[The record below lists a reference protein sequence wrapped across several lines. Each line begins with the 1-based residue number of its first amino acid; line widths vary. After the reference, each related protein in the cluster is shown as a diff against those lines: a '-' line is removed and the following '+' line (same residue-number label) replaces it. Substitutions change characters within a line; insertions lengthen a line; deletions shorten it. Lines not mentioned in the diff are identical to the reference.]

1 MTQEGPNE
9 GIAPSI
15 STSTQKSVLST
26 KPSDLINALLS
37 LLSSP
42 RPIDFYDVYARLI
55 GGLCQAQFAI
65 VLQLKEAGFQRLGG
79 TEGAKEIDW
88 LEHNFKK
95 DRLAACLEQGY
106 SYEFVRNPDG
116 LGSLLVAVR
125 LVDVVDAVA
134 MISLPE
140 RDRSHL
146 KEAVIRMML
155 VKNLVLSASEN
166 QRSGASDLLQDNQR
180 NWQSKQTAGMAPAA
194 PHLGTES
201 SILNWLDLAAD
212 VMNCRRFSAAAL
224 SIVNGVAARF
234 TLRQVALVWRSAA
247 KARLIAVSHLERFES
262 NSPLVHS
269 LEQAAQEVLATDALV
284 SVCTIETGTQSASIG
299 IAHLALMER
308 MPGVRRITS
317 LPIRNNA
324 GQTQAVLVMAANVAD
339 GIPEH
344 SNLSLTLELCLSW
357 LIELDRRQQYWWQRA
372 GEWIGGKLQIVFGPG
387 AYGVKLASLISL
399 SLLITLYAVELPYHV
414 DASAQITTDN
424 TRVITAQVEGRL
436 KEVYADVGDLVA
448 GGQIMALLDVTDL
461 QQQRAEVQSDIE
473 KYLAEEDKARASGN
487 LAELLVARTRREQSL
502 SRVKRIEYQLQ
513 QAETK
518 APFAGVVVEGE
529 KRELSGSTVRRGDK
543 LYRIAEV
550 RDLYVVLQVP
560 ERDLREI
567 RMASQGELRL
577 LGEPG
582 KTIPFAISNF
592 VPMAQVKGEE
602 GNHFL
607 LKAKFTEQ
615 TASWWRP
622 GMTGL
627 AKIEVGPRN
636 LFWILFHPTVDRIR
650 LWLWL

>member
-1 MTQEGPNE
+1 
-9 GIAPSI
+9 
-15 STSTQKSVLST
+15 
-26 KPSDLINALLS
+26 
-37 LLSSP
+37 
-42 RPIDFYDVYARLI
+42 
-55 GGLCQAQFAI
+55 
-65 VLQLKEAGFQRLGG
+65 
-79 TEGAKEIDW
+79 
-88 LEHNFKK
+88 
-95 DRLAACLEQGY
+95 
-106 SYEFVRNPDG
+106 
-116 LGSLLVAVR
+116 
-125 LVDVVDAVA
+125 
-134 MISLPE
+134 
-140 RDRSHL
+140 
-146 KEAVIRMML
+146 
-155 VKNLVLSASEN
+155 
-166 QRSGASDLLQDNQR
+166 
-180 NWQSKQTAGMAPAA
+180 
-194 PHLGTES
+194 
-201 SILNWLDLAAD
+201 
-212 VMNCRRFSAAAL
+212 
-224 SIVNGVAARF
+224 
-234 TLRQVALVWRSAA
+234 
-247 KARLIAVSHLERFES
+247 
-262 NSPLVHS
+262 
-269 LEQAAQEVLATDALV
+269 
-284 SVCTIETGTQSASIG
+284 
-299 IAHLALMER
+299 
-308 MPGVRRITS
+308 
-317 LPIRNNA
+317 
-324 GQTQAVLVMAANVAD
+324 
-339 GIPEH
+339 
-344 SNLSLTLELCLSW
+344 
-357 LIELDRRQQYWWQRA
+357 
-372 GEWIGGKLQIVFGPG
+372 
-387 AYGVKLASLISL
+387 
-399 SLLITLYAVELPYHV
+399 
-414 DASAQITTDN
+414 
-424 TRVITAQVEGRL
+424 
-436 KEVYADVGDLVA
+436 
-448 GGQIMALLDVTDL
+448 L

-487 LAELLVARTRREQSL
+487 LAELQVARTRREQSL